1 MKIRNINIETAEKE
15 GYRIRIEDGATY
27 IERDEKREVNGSY
40 GRTEGCFIFY
50 QRKIELDKEQQEI
63 IKEKEI
69 VYYIDKDRK
78 HEIESQS
85 LFAVTRG
92 NERRE
97 YSSAYYAES
106 TCFDDLMSRGQL
118 NNNKKITDLGDT
130 KEIIEYNGRFN
141 RYEKVVKRTI
151 ENDKEIICINND
163 INGELKNILRKTKNS
178 NVEIE
183 ELYEKDQPFST
194 FKIDGIEIPLC
205 SLNRYKKICEQYKIE
220 PLKSVLEANEIIKPT
235 IKSVIDFFKNK

>member
-1 MKIRNINIETAEKE
+1 M
-15 GYRIRIEDGATY
+15 
-27 IERDEKREVNGSY
+27 
-40 GRTEGCFIFY
+40 
-50 QRKIELDKEQQEI
+50 
-63 IKEKEI
+63 
-69 VYYIDKDRK
+69 YYIDKDRK

-92 NERRE
+92 NERLE
-97 YSSAYYAES
+97 YSAKYYAES
-106 TCFDDLMSRGQL
+106 TCFDDLMLRGQL
-118 NNNKKITDLGDT
+118 NNNRKITDLGDT
-130 KEIIEYNGRFN
+130 KETIEY
-141 RYEKVVKRTI
+141 RYEKIVKRTI

-163 INGELKNILRKTKNS
+163 INGELKNILRKNKNS

-183 ELYEKDQPFST
+183 ELYEKDQQFST